1 MNDTIRIRLSLGLL
15 MVAVIH
21 AILLGVVFTALH
33 QQALPKLPQPRF
45 SDTLNPTPT
54 PQVGPIEKLPEPQT
68 VNLRAQGEMKQGI
81 LGNRL
86 GRLLPV
92 RQPSVYE
99 VPKTVTR
106 ASTCTTNGN
115 CPPTANKTDPPSQ
128 PASEP
133 TSHQKQQTAVDIQS
147 ALPGT
152 LFDERERTPAPIV
165 APMKPRESKG
175 YQLALFVSSDSQSR
189 QLVQWFEKNL
199 PLTQLR
205 ERCEFQVY
213 TPENPLYR
221 ERFATLVPRDQFPVV
236 LLQDSQGGHIHAAGR
251 AMIPSTPE
259 ELYSDLKYGYEL
271 YEQALQAEKTG
282 AIRSMGYSW
291 DDAITPTMSL
301 FSQDCPDGY
310 CPIDIADRWRPGSRV
325 RDKLFD
331 EVRDSR
337 GAILWASA
345 SELATIAL
353 IVIAVIL
360 LGFILIKRGV

>member
-54 PQVGPIEKLPEPQT
+54 PQVGSIEKLPEPQT

-86 GRLLPV
+86 SRLLPV
-92 RQPSVYE
+92 RQPNVYE
-99 VPKTVTR
+99 VPRTVTR

-115 CPPTANKTDPPSQ
+115 CQPPAQKTVPP
-128 PASEP
+128 
-133 TSHQKQQTAVDIQS
+133 HQTTVDIQN

-189 QLVQWFEKNL
+189 QLIQWFEKNSQL
-199 PLTQLR
+199 IQLR
-205 ERCEFQVY
+205 DRCEFQVY

-221 ERFATLVPRDQFPVV
+221 ERFANLVPRDQFPVV

-310 CPIDIADRWRPGSRV
+310 CPIDVTDRWRPGSRV
-325 RDKLFD
+325 RDRLFD

-337 GAILWASA
+337 SAILWASA